1 MQDRYEKLLDSLL
14 AMTDETEVVEF
25 KKASD
30 HFDYDKTG
38 AYYSALSNE
47 ANLHGLECGWLV
59 FGIDNKTHAAIGTSF
74 LKDIRKQ
81 NELKKNLGEH
91 LSMNMNLHDII
102 EVSKDGKRVVMLK
115 IPAAPAGI
123 PVAYKRAC
131 YGRDG
136 ESLVP
141 LSLDKIERIRSQKK
155 EDWSAGIVDAA
166 SFDDLDPVAIAAAR
180 EGYRRRYPN
189 RAEELNG
196 WDDRTFLNKAKLT
209 IKGRITKTAL
219 LLLGRDE
226 ASVLIDS
233 RIDPKIRLL
242 IKDERGDTTDYCIC
256 TTPFILSI
264 ETIANKV
271 PNSTY
276 QYLRDNSLI
285 AETVTKF
292 DPFIIREALC
302 NCIGHQDYM
311 AGWRIDIIA
320 RGDHLTLINAGSFI
334 PESVEKVVIQDAP
347 EPDYRNKFLVE
358 AMTNIGL
365 VETVG
370 GGIRK
375 MFAIQQNKGFPLPD
389 YNLSD
394 NKVEVVITGK
404 VVDKDFADILMRNT
418 DLPIEDVLILDKV
431 SKKKRLSK
439 DEADRLRKK
448 NLVEGRYPNL
458 FISKNVASVL
468 GKKVEYTRLS
478 GLDIGYYK
486 ALIIKALSQYGELSK
501 QDIRDLLFD
510 KLPDNL
516 SDKAKSYRIDNLL
529 RTLRQEGR
537 ISNET
542 HGSNSVWR
550 LVSNQEEIKR

>member
-47 ANLHGLECGWLV
+47 ANLRGLECGWLV

-226 ASVLIDS
+226 ASVLIDN

-302 NCIGHQDYM
+302 NCIGHQDYL

-448 NLVEGRYPNL
+448 KLVEGRYPNL

-468 GKKVEYTRLS
+468 GKKVEYSLQK
-478 GLDIGYYK
+478 GLENESYK
-486 ALIIKALSQYGELSK
+486 QLILDSIKTHNSLTKAEINK
-501 QDIRDLLFD
+501 LLEGI
-510 KLPDNL
+510 LPVNL
-516 SDKAKSYRIDNLL
+516 SAKQKKNRIDNLL
-529 RTLRQEGR
+529 RSLRADGL
-537 ISNET
+537 ISNT
-542 HGSNSVWR
+542 KSGSSSIWR
-550 LVSNQEEIKR
+550 LAK

>member
-1 MQDRYEKLLDSLL
+1 
-14 AMTDETEVVEF
+14 
-25 KKASD
+25 
-30 HFDYDKTG
+30 
-38 AYYSALSNE
+38 
-47 ANLHGLECGWLV
+47 
-59 FGIDNKTHAAIGTSF
+59 
-74 LKDIRKQ
+74 
-81 NELKKNLGEH
+81 
-91 LSMNMNLHDII
+91 MNLHDII

-141 LSLDKIERIRSQKK
+141 LSLDKIERIRSQIK

-292 DPFIIREALC
+292 DSFIIREALC
-302 NCIGHQDYM
+302 NCIGHQDYL

-320 RGDHLTLINAGSFI
+320 RGDCLTLINAGSFI

-375 MFAIQQNKGFPLPD
+375 MFAIQQKKGFPLPD

-418 DLPIEDVLILDKV
+418 DLPIEDVLLLDKV

-448 NLVEGRYPNL
+448 KLVEGRYPNL
-458 FISKNVASVL
+458 FISKNVAVAL
-468 GKKVEYTRLS
+468 GKKAEYTRLS

-486 ALIIKALSQYGELSK
+486 ALILKALSQYREMSK

-550 LVSNQEEIKR
+550 LVSNQAEIKR

>member
-38 AYYSALSNE
+38 EYYSALSNE
-47 ANLHGLECGWLV
+47 ANLRGLECGWLV
-59 FGIDNKTHAAIGTSF
+59 FGIDNKTHAAIGTAF
-74 LKDIRKQ
+74 LRDVRKQ

-91 LSMNMNLHDII
+91 LSMNINLHDII

-141 LSLDKIERIRSQKK
+141 FSLDKIERIRSQIK
-155 EDWSAGIVDAA
+155 EDWSAGIVDDA

-226 ASVLIDS
+226 ASVLIDN

-256 TTPFILSI
+256 TTPFILAI

-302 NCIGHQDYM
+302 NCIGHQDYL

-320 RGDHLTLINAGSFI
+320 RGDRLTLVNAGSFI

-418 DLPIEDVLILDKV
+418 DLPIEDVLLLDKV

-448 NLVEGRYPNL
+448 KLVEGRYPNL